1 MRIIRNLSLA
11 PDACKHAVVALGNF
25 DGVHLGHQAILAHAH
40 QLATAQGRP
49 LAAMTFEPHPREFL
63 SGKKERLRIYPFR
76 RKAELLQQAG
86 VDYLFALR
94 FNTAFSQTTAED
106 FVQQV
111 LHRQLQASHV
121 VTGYNFFFGRGRQGD
136 KDFLTAQANQLGFG
150 YTAHAPVT
158 DAAGETISSSRIRAL
173 LQAGNVAQ
181 AAKQLGR
188 PYTISNH
195 VTRGDQRG
203 RTLGFPTANLTLS
216 QLFVPH
222 FGVYAV
228 RAHTAEGKTLSAVAN
243 LGIRPTYRADAPLLE
258 VHLLDFAGE
267 LYGQRLTVELL
278 HFLREEKRFPSKEA
292 LQEQLT
298 KDAEHARQWLSQ
310 EPPHAQ

>member
-25 DGVHLGHQAILAHAH
+25 DGVHLGHQAILAHART
-40 QLATAQGRP
+40 LAKAQGKP

-63 SGKKERLRIYPFR
+63 GGKKERLRIYPFR
-76 RKAELLQQAG
+76 RKVELLQQAG
-86 VDYLFALR
+86 ADYLFALR
-94 FNTAFSQTTAED
+94 FNTEFSQTSAED

-111 LHRQLQASHV
+111 LHGQLAASHV

-136 KDFLTAQANQLGFG
+136 KDFLAAQAKQLGFG

-158 DAAGETISSSRIRAL
+158 DATGEPISSSRIRAL
-173 LQAGNVAQ
+173 LQAGQVAQ
-181 AAKQLGR
+181 AAGQLGR
-188 PYTISNH
+188 PYTISSH
-195 VTRGDQRG
+195 VMRGDQRG
-203 RTLGFPTANLTLS
+203 RTLGFPTANLALS
-216 QLFVPH
+216 QLFVPQ

-228 RAHTAEGKTLSAVAN
+228 RAHTADGKVLAAVAN
-243 LGIRPTYRADAPLLE
+243 LGIRPTYRVQAPLLE

-267 LYGQRLTVELL
+267 LYGQRLTVELH
-278 HFLREEKRFPSKEA
+278 HFLREEKHFPSKEA

-298 KDAEHARQWLSQ
+298 TDAEHARQWLSQ
-310 EPPHAQ
+310 ELVHV